1 MWAEEKFAFM
11 MRTGRDCSWILGSE
25 TIRILLVR
33 NCCTKKYFIL
43 EVVCIVVFIDSSLVT
58 PLLQIR
64 DLGGGV
70 NAVIRVPE
78 SPCSICRVFTK
89 KLLVSANPKR

>member
-1 MWAEEKFAFM
+1 MWADEKFDFM

-25 TIRILLVR
+25 TIWILLVR

-43 EVVCIVVFIDSSLVT
+43 EVVCIVFIDRSLVT

-64 DLGGGV
+64 DLGGGI
-70 NAVIRVPE
+70 NAVIRGPE